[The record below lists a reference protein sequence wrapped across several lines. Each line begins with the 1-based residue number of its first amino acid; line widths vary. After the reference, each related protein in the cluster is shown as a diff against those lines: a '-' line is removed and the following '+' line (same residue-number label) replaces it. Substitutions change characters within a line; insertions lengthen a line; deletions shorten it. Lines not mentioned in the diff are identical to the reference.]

1 MMNRSLAREKAFKL
15 LYSIEIQHEESDEQA
30 NLYIEN
36 NDITDEKIKEYI
48 LDVINGVKKNE
59 ENIKKLISD
68 NLKAEWQIERISK
81 INIAL
86 LKLATYEIIYKQIPY
101 KVAINEAIELAKKY
115 GEDSSHS
122 FINGILA
129 SIVKDNIINE

>member
-1 MMNRSLAREKAFKL
+1 MNRSVAREKAFKL
-15 LYSIEIQHEESDEQA
+15 LYSMEIQHEESNEQA

-36 NDITDEKIKEYI
+36 NEITDEKIKEYI
-48 LDVINGVKKNE
+48 LDVINGVKQNE

-115 GEDSSHS
+115 GEDNSHS

-129 SIVKDNIINE
+129 SIVKDSIINK

>member
-1 MMNRSLAREKAFKL
+1 MNRSAAREKAFKL
-15 LYSIEIQHEESDEQA
+15 LYSMEIQHEASTEQA
-30 NLYIEN
+30 DLYIEN
-36 NDITDEKIKEYI
+36 NDITDEKTKQYI
-48 LDVINGVKKNE
+48 LDVVNGVKQNE

-68 NLKAEWQIERISK
+68 NLKPEWQIERISK

-115 GEDSSHS
+115 GEDNSHS

-129 SIVKDNIINE
+129 SIVKDNVINE

>member
-1 MMNRSLAREKAFKL
+1 MNRSAAREKAFKL
-15 LYSIEIQHEESDEQA
+15 LYSMEIQHEESIEQA

-36 NDITDEKIKEYI
+36 NDITDEKTKQYI
-48 LDVINGVKKNE
+48 LDVVNGIKQNE
-59 ENIKKLISD
+59 ANIKKLISD

-101 KVAINEAIELAKKY
+101 KVAINEVIELAKKY
-115 GEDSSHS
+115 GEDNSQS

-129 SIVKDNIINE
+129 SIVKDNVNNE